1 MSQANDTPGLP
12 VSQTDFNGD
21 ARTLNAGKPGRGLLH
36 LGSQPLAGVP
46 PVVGTGVRPQDRTRF
61 SGDWLARRPR
71 PPVLRCGGE
80 PLPLRGFPRQS
91 VGRLCRLEG
100 TAVPPLESGVSRLR
114 YSEGE
119 AKRYPKGV
127 ADWRPRH
134 QNIAALSGVRG
145 FLLLKAKRYGL
156 EINVAWRKM

>member
-1 MSQANDTPGLP
+1 MGTPERLTPGNP
-12 VSQTDFNGD
+12 D
-21 ARTLNAGKPGRGLLH
+21 AGCSTWGA
-36 LGSQPLAGVP
+36 S
-46 PVVGTGVRPQDRTRF
+46 
-61 SGDWLARRPR
+61 
-71 PPVLRCGGE
+71 
-80 PLPLRGFPRQS
+80 PLRGFPRQS